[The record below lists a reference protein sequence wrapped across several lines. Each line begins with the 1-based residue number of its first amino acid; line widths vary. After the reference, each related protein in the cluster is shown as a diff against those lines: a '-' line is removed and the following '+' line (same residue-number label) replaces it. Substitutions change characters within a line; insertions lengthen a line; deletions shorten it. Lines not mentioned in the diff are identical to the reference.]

1 MVAQKS
7 GEGRECDGVKILA
20 EKMVIDAKFK
30 KVAHTPST
38 AKSTQVTILS
48 TSNQRLIFYE
58 TKLIDKIFLF
68 PTMQLILISYF
79 KCWKLLSTVN
89 KYRVVDPTVLY
100 DNVDD
105 KFAPGK

>member
-1 MVAQKS
+1 MRWRENFS
-7 GEGRECDGVKILA
+7 G
-20 EKMVIDAKFK
+20 KMVIDAKFK
-30 KVAHTPST
+30 NVAHTPST

-79 KCWKLLSTVN
+79 KLLILDLFIRCICLFKTS
-89 KYRVVDPTVLY
+89 
-100 DNVDD
+100 
-105 KFAPGK
+105 F